1 VSFNSSSEWLY
12 DLTFVSTG
20 GIIALALGRNWTID
34 KCIREF
40 RRLCQQA
47 FTPRALHGI
56 PVLQQLRTL
65 SHGSKY
71 KTSQFHDA
79 LKTAL
84 GNRSI
89 FGGLR
94 ETDTIYTPKVAV
106 TSTNEEGRKAVV
118 IANYNRN
125 STDTESR
132 RRNRSL
138 YEFQR
143 PNDPSCELKYWEA
156 AAATAAAPP
165 YFKAFYHGPT
175 RRSYLDGAFYN
186 NNPARIAEQERKILW
201 PDIADS
207 APDIFLSI
215 GTSKDSRQLDREIQA
230 AEDAMQ
236 SSEHR

>member
-1 VSFNSSSEWLY
+1 MY
-12 DLTFVSTG
+12 DLTSTSTG
-20 GIIALALGRNWTID
+20 GIIALALGQNWTID

-71 KTSQFHDA
+71 KTRQFHDA
-79 LKTAL
+79 LETAL

-106 TSTNEEGRKAVV
+106 TSTNEGGRKAVV
-118 IANYNRN
+118 IANYNRSGIN
-125 STDTESR
+125 SESR
-132 RRNRSL
+132 RRNRNL

-143 PNDPSCELKYWEA
+143 PGDPSCELKYWEA

-165 YFKAFYHGPT
+165 YFKAFYHGAT
-175 RRSYLDGAFYN
+175 RRSYLDGALYN
-186 NNPARIAEQERKILW
+186 NNPAGIADRERKALW
-201 PDIADS
+201 PDVADC

-215 GTSKDSRQLDREIQA
+215 GTSRDARQLDREIRD
-230 AEDAMQ
+230 AEDALQ
-236 SSEHR
+236 GSEHRSVLNHLNHG